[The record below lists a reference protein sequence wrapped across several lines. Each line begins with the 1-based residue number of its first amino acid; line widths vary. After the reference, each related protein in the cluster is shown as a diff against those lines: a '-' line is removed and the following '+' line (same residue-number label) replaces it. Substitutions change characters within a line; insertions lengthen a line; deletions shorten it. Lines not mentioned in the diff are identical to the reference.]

1 MGRPASAVI
10 LIVLWCCWT
19 VLLSSGVAVNIG
31 PVSILAGDGV
41 TSGAVFGP
49 LNGSTFNFPG
59 HIVQQPLS
67 DSVLYV
73 VEANNHIVRRIDLN
87 TEMSASWAGKVA
99 VAGHS
104 GGDGASAARFNS
116 PIAILP
122 DPADVSL
129 LFVGDMEGMLTLS
142 MTTRLVTEFSGTGP
156 GYIEGDAAVAKFN
169 GVSGMVMQRY
179 TRDLVVVDAGN
190 NRIRGVNADV
200 GGTVLIAGSGSA
212 VTIDD
217 VGQSAGFNVPQD
229 VAGFPGDPDAV
240 IVTDS
245 GSHCLRKLVLSTVRV
260 STVAGGTFTA
270 GVADGPLITASFWN
284 PTGVTASSSGK
295 KTVYVADF
303 LNNRVRRVNFAAD
316 LVTTVVGNGAAQFHA
331 AVKSVTA
338 STNAPMKV
346 SFACLSGDLTMY
358 ISGAHSI
365 ASVNVLPSEDYC
377 RPLFENVG
385 PVSILAGEA
394 IIGDIDGP
402 FPSALFSSPTGIVA
416 TSGTHAAHAGI
427 LYVAESGNN
436 VLRMMT
442 LGAETVSVWAGTVGP
457 SGGHVDGVGTGA
469 ELDRPIALVLHPT
482 DSTQML
488 CGEMGSIRIITIQT
502 AAVATLSGLGVSGY
516 VEGIADLAQFNRVS
530 GIAQF
535 PSGGTGT
542 SSSIVVT
549 DSTNNRVRTVS
560 LVDGRTALLAGDGSS
575 TTSRDGVGQ
584 SAATYKPVG
593 LVALPAADDALLVS
607 EGGGNCI
614 RRLTAS
620 GNLTTY
626 SGVCARYSVGFQ
638 DGPLF
643 HARFYNPSGMAVA
656 LRKPSLVFV
665 ADTRNNVIRRVD
677 TNAGW
682 VSTIIGNGIAGLSRA
697 PASLNAQLT
706 RPVGMA
712 IVWDPDIG
720 AEVLYITAQHAVV
733 KAEMRGSF
741 TMSPTAS
748 ETASTTPSQ
757 TTTASETS
765 SSTTTASLSSTKSP
779 SVTRSPRTLT
789 LLRSASISTTRVR
802 SRTVTVSRSAATPSP
817 SLSRTGSSSP
827 SQTTTRSTS
836 SSSSSVTTTARSSL
850 SVTTTAAASAAPTV
864 TATLS
869 PQYPATLQ
877 PTAQPAL
884 PIPVIVATAATSSA
898 AVTAVAGSFASPAAA
913 LQVARAVG
921 VLAVLRSCGGG
932 PAAAF
937 DQPLEFPRS
946 LMPFLTVGPSDGAPH
961 RGAVIAV
968 FVAVVASIL
977 AGLGFGLWRALVGGP
992 RAPTFGD
999 GKAEGG
1005 DHSGTLFSPLNSDVA
1020 PTATRPRVDPAHVL
1034 RLAHMPG
1041 WIAVVAMV
1049 GLDGLASSLVVLL
1062 VRQVSPALDVALAVV
1077 AATGCVSAVVF
1088 VEYAVRRAGVA
1099 SYVPES
1105 ALQFVPITVQ
1115 RNHTSRDIVSGTAAA
1130 PSRAAQLANT
1140 RAARWAVFGTWGWAD
1155 LSNPACTTSSP
1166 SSNHLL
1172 TLGPV
1177 FAKYRSCTTCSE
1189 TLDGATKMTCHAR
1202 LMSAILPRFLMLDAT
1217 MTVCAAVFESVAI
1230 TVDCRSG
1237 ILGLAVVN
1245 VLCFVM
1251 TVAFRPFAVPLKNA
1265 LSAFLNLLTGA
1276 SAVLA
1281 ASAEY
1286 SSSDGTS
1293 AEAMRQAAASAAA
1306 AAAMVSLCAPLVF
1319 VLRFV
1324 WLRACGLAVG
1334 PDLERLNHLL
1344 RSRDP
1349 DFHRLLAA
1357 PPESTT
1363 ADDAIIPLSG
1373 REPQATF
1380 PDGGPYQPANERLL
1394 ETPIDVD
1401 DLVDGGSHAP
1411 SSASPMVAA
1420 SADSSFLQSVPLR
1433 ISRTAEGQR
1442 RFDELDEL
1450 LNGSLSAHASNRTVV
1465 AHEPGPQDRRPVT
1478 ACRASVLDFDFL

>member
-1 MGRPASAVI
+1 MARPASVVI

-67 DSVLYV
+67 DSVLYL
-73 VEANNHIVRRIDLN
+73 VEANNHIVRRIDLK
-87 TEMSASWAGKVA
+87 TGTSAVWAGNVA
-99 VAGHS
+99 VAGHRA
-104 GGDGASAARFNS
+104 GDGASDARFHS
-116 PIAILP
+116 PVAILP

-129 LFVGDMEGMLTLS
+129 LFVGVVEGIFTLS
-142 MTTRLVTEFSGTGP
+142 MTTRLVAEFSGAGQ
-156 GYIEGDAAVAKFN
+156 GYIEGSAAVAKFN

-190 NRIRGVNADV
+190 NRIRGVNADF
-200 GGTVLIAGSGSA
+200 GDTVLIAGSGNA

-229 VAGFPGDPDAV
+229 VACFPGDPDAV

-245 GSHCLRKLVLSTVRV
+245 GSHCLRKLVLSTGSV

-270 GVADGPLITASFWN
+270 GFADGPLMSASFRS
-284 PTGVTASSSGK
+284 PIGVTPSSSGK

-303 LNNRVRRVNFAAD
+303 LNNRVRRVDFAVD
-316 LVTTVVGNGAAQFHA
+316 LVTTVVGNGAAQFRA
-331 AVKSVTA
+331 ASTSVTA
-338 STNAPMKV
+338 STNAPVKV

-394 IIGDIDGP
+394 SPGDIDGP

-416 TSGTHAAHAGI
+416 TSGTHAARAGI

-436 VLRMMT
+436 VLRRISLQT
-442 LGAETVSVWAGTVGP
+442 ETVSVWAGIVGS
-457 SGGHVDGVGTGA
+457 SGAHVDGGGTSA
-469 ELDRPIALVLHPT
+469 ELDRPIALVPHPT

-488 CGEMGSIRIITIQT
+488 CGEIGSVRIITIQT
-502 AAVATLSGLGVSGY
+502 AVVATLSGLGVAGY
-516 VEGIADLAQFNRVS
+516 MEGIADVAQFSRVS

-549 DSTNNRVRTVS
+549 DLTNNRVRTIS
-560 LVDGRTALLAGDGSS
+560 LVDGQTALLAGDGS

-584 SAATYKPVG
+584 SAATYKPAG

-626 SGVCARYSVGFQ
+626 SGVCARYSAGLQ

-656 LRKPSLVFV
+656 IRKPSLVFI
-665 ADTRNNVIRRVD
+665 ADTQNNVIRRVD
-677 TNAGW
+677 TNARW
-682 VSTIIGNGIAGLSRA
+682 VSTIIGNGIATLSGA

-706 RPVGMA
+706 RPVCMA
-712 IVWDPDIG
+712 IVWDPDTG
-720 AEVLYITAQHAVV
+720 AEVLFITVLHAVV

-757 TTTASETS
+757 TTTESEAS
-765 SSTTTASLSSTKSP
+765 SSTTTASLSGTTSP
-779 SVTRSPRTLT
+779 STTRSPRTLT
-789 LLRSASISTTRVR
+789 LLRSASISTNRVR

-817 SLSRTGSSSP
+817 SLSRTGSLSS
-827 SQTTTRSTS
+827 SQTTTRSPSSSSSATTTAR
-836 SSSSSVTTTARSSL
+836 SSSSSVTTTA
-850 SVTTTAAASAAPTV
+850 AASASSTA

-884 PIPVIVATAATSSA
+884 PIPVTVATAATSSA

-921 VLAVLRSCGGG
+921 VLAVLRSCGGA

-946 LMPFLTVGPSDGAPH
+946 LMPFLKVGPSDGAPH

-992 RAPTFGD
+992 RAPTSSG

-1005 DHSGTLFSPLNSDVA
+1005 DHSGSLFSPLNSDVA
-1020 PTATRPRVDPAHVL
+1020 PTATRPRLDPAHVL

-1088 VEYAVRRAGVA
+1088 VEYAVRQAGVT
-1099 SYVPES
+1099 SYVPQS

-1115 RNHTSRDIVSGTAAA
+1115 RNHTSRDFVSGTAAA
-1130 PSRAAQLANT
+1130 TSRAAQLAST
-1140 RAARWAVFGTWGWAD
+1140 RAARWAVFGSWGWAD
-1155 LSNPACTTSSP
+1155 LSNPGCASSSP
-1166 SSNHLL
+1166 SLNHLL
-1172 TLGPV
+1172 TLGHV
-1177 FAKYRSCTTCSE
+1177 FAKYRSYTTYAE
-1189 TLDGATKMTCHAR
+1189 TLDGAKKMPCHAR
-1202 LMSAILPRFLMLDAT
+1202 CMSAILPRFLMLDAT
-1217 MTVCAAVFESVAI
+1217 MTMGAAVFESVAI

-1237 ILGLAVVN
+1237 ILGLAAVN
-1245 VLCFVM
+1245 VLCLVM

-1265 LSAFLNLLTGA
+1265 LSALLNLLTGA

-1286 SSSDGTS
+1286 ASSDGTN
-1293 AEAMRQAAASAAA
+1293 AEAMRQAAASVAA
-1306 AAAMVSLCAPLVF
+1306 AAAMVSLCAPLMFVVRFLWMRVF
-1319 VLRFV
+1319 GLTVVPDTHGLAALQRAQDPDLHRLAADMPQAVVGATPEPDSSVKHQSSPRPLPDVFDQATDPLQEAGLDDLLAQPHGGV
-1324 WLRACGLAVG
+1324 VTHALRA
-1334 PDLERLNHLL
+1334 
-1344 RSRDP
+1344 
-1349 DFHRLLAA
+1349 
-1357 PPESTT
+1357 TT
-1363 ADDAIIPLSG
+1363 
-1373 REPQATF
+1373 E
-1380 PDGGPYQPANERLL
+1380 
-1394 ETPIDVD
+1394 
-1401 DLVDGGSHAP
+1401 
-1411 SSASPMVAA
+1411 
-1420 SADSSFLQSVPLR
+1420 DSISFLGSVPLR

-1442 RFDELDEL
+1442 RFNELDEL
-1450 LNGSLSAHASNRTVV
+1450 LNGSLSAHARNRLATD
-1465 AHEPGPQDRRPVT
+1465 ESDQGLQGRRADT
-1478 ACRASVLDFDFL
+1478 ASTAQGLDFDFL